1 MVVMVMQQQ
10 NTSAVASQPINPQSS
25 LRSPPQSQSQSQSQS
40 QPQPQPQPINS
51 QPISLASAGPTPHRH
66 HHHAALDHA
75 IGPLAPITVA
85 HPSGEPAAASLMAA
99 SPLARVRLSDI
110 APYDGAPGGPY
121 SKAVEALAG
130 SLMRHNAAVI
140 ELGTEDTALMRCG
153 LEAARLYFRTRAQQ
167 QLQQQTVV
175 AKGSRGVYM
184 YRAGRALEDWDSSPP
199 CMADIFKCMGK
210 AARAALCAMARYLRL
225 RSDVFNHLLDDTPLP
240 ANEVSSSVLVATY
253 LSAALQNGK
262 GAIGGGKPAMNGE
275 VEKGLVTLISSDSP
289 GLQVCDPNGR
299 WYLADGGSA
308 PGDLLLLTGKA
319 LSHATAGLRPAASYR
334 AAPDYMAG
342 TNGSG
347 RTSLAFRLMPQGNAI
362 LDCSPI
368 AAAGH
373 VIPQSYVPISV
384 SQFMDDLS
392 AEEDVLCSRSDNNY
406 VTRNSL
412 NKEPSLRSVLSDP
425 LSGSFLEDAMVVSC
439 GHSFGGLM
447 LRRVVETSRCT
458 VCSAEIE
465 NGPLI
470 PNHALRAAA
479 AAVKHEDD
487 RRLFHNATLRKR
499 RKEMGDHTD
508 PLRRSNRENGDVT
521 ADDGLHRGVQYPF
534 SVNEKVVIK
543 GNRRTPEKFVGKE
556 AVITSQC
563 LNGWYLLR
571 IIGTG
576 ENVRLQYRSLRK
588 ILSTAAIDDRCPPQ
602 QIQNSS

>member
-1 MVVMVMQQQ
+1 MVVMVMQQ

-25 LRSPPQSQSQSQSQS
+25 LRSPPQSQ
-40 QPQPQPQPINS
+40 PINS
-51 QPISLASAGPTPHRH
+51 QPISLASAGPTPHPHRHHQHH

-75 IGPLAPITVA
+75 IGPLVPITVA
-85 HPSGEPAAASLMAA
+85 HPSGEPAAAAASLMAAA

-121 SKAVEALAG
+121 NRAVEALAG

-153 LEAARLYFRTRAQQ
+153 LEAARLYFRTRAQHQ
-167 QLQQQTVV
+167 QQQQQTVV
-175 AKGSRGVYM
+175 AKGNRGVYM

-392 AEEDVLCSRSDNNY
+392 AEEDVLCSRSDNTY
-406 VTRNSL
+406 VSRNSL

-425 LSGSFLEDAMVVSC
+425 LSGSFLEDAVVVSC

-447 LRRVVETSRCT
+447 LRRVIETSRCT
-458 VCSAEIE
+458 LCSAEIE